1 MGAGSLQPNGTG
13 GPQGNWTAI
22 FTSVT
27 GKTPT
32 LDYTWKQALEADA
45 GAAPG

>member
-1 MGAGSLQPNGTG
+1 MLQPNGTG

-32 LDYTWKQALEADA
+32 LDYT
-45 GAAPG
+45 